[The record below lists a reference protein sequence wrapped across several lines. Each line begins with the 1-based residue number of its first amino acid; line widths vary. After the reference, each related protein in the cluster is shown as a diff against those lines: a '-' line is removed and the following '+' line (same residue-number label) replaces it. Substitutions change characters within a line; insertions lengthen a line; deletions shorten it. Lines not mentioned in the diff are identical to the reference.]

1 MLNTS
6 RKTSV
11 NTASA
16 SNPRGLER
24 LSVSFGPCEGG
35 VDSSEV
41 GVSQLP
47 QTILAEKV
55 NFPELIDN

>member
-1 MLNTS
+1 M
-6 RKTSV
+6 

>member
-1 MLNTS
+1 MFI
-6 RKTSV
+6 
-11 NTASA
+11 ASG
-16 SNPRGLER
+16 SWETNLTWER

>member
-1 MLNTS
+1 MLNIS

-11 NTASA
+11 NTAPA
-16 SNPRGLER
+16 SNPAGLER

-35 VDSSEV
+35 VGSSEV

-47 QTILAEKV
+47 QRILAEKV
-55 NFPELIDN
+55 NFPELIDD